1 MIAGWLPVGDFLGA
15 DVHFSFFGAL
25 TSWLAWVSLIFG
37 FAGILLAYAIYGRK
51 LLSAE
56 SIGKSLGP
64 IYTLLI
70 RKYFIDE
77 LYERIFLMRFLVDG
91 VFVVL
96 GWIDAHIVD
105 GAVNGVA
112 MVTMTGGKVM
122 RRLETGQLQVYGLAI
137 FVGILAIVAFLF
149 MFN

>member
-1 MIAGWLPVGDFLGA
+1 
-15 DVHFSFFGAL
+15 
-25 TSWLAWVSLIFG
+25 
-37 FAGILLAYAIYGRK
+37 LLAYAIYGRK

-56 SIGKSLGP
+56 AIGKSLGP

-77 LYERIFLMRFLVDG
+77 LYDRIFLMRFLVDG

-96 GWIDAHIVD
+96 QWIDTHIID

-112 MVTMTGGKVM
+112 VVTMAGGKVM

-137 FVGILAIVAFLF
+137 FIGILVIVAFLF